1 MIKRPINQRFA
12 EAIRSERKTTTI
24 RDFPW
29 PVRTP
34 IMLYHWSGKP
44 YRSKHVD
51 LEPIIVTGFWTI
63 RIRHQK
69 NGKMV
74 YTCGKRSGPVLWW
87 SEGFLGPYDMDDWF
101 RPLVKPGETVTK
113 CLMQFMYVKK
123 GNR

>member
-1 MIKRPINQRFA
+1 MIKRPINPRFA
-12 EAIRSERKTTTI
+12 EAILSERKTTTI

-69 NGKMV
+69 NGKMR
-74 YTCGKRSGPVLWW
+74 YTCGKRGGPVLWW
-87 SEGFLGPYDMDDWF
+87 S
-101 RPLVKPGETVTK
+101 
-113 CLMQFMYVKK
+113 
-123 GNR
+123 